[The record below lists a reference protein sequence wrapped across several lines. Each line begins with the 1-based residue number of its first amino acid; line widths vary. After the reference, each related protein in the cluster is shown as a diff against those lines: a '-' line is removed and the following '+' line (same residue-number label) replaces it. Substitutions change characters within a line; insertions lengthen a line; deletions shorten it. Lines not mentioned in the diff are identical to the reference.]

1 MKSTF
6 LLLALILAI
15 STGCKTHSQGSGC
28 CSKQQTATVTGATT
42 GKVSH
47 QFQATGCG
55 TVIVV
60 DNAGNNDPQI
70 LIPKD
75 KLAKEFDKDGL
86 VIKFNFRLLK
96 MPNPAGCA
104 TGNIAEITD
113 ISK

>member
-1 MKSTF
+1 MKSTI
-6 LLLALILAI
+6 LLLALILAL

-28 CSKQQTATVTGATT
+28 CSKQQTATVTGTTT

-47 QFQATGCG
+47 QFRATGCE
-55 TVIVV
+55 TVIIV
-60 DNAGNNDPQI
+60 DNAASSDPQI

-75 KLAKEFDKDGL
+75 KLPKEFDQDGL

-96 MPNPAGCA
+96 MPNPEGCA